1 MPETPPAPEQIPAS
15 ERSRP
20 QLSPQDWI
28 AAAMSHLVNHPI
40 DAVRVDVLAKQ
51 IGMTRGSFYW
61 HFTDR
66 EDLLQRLLQTWR
78 KTTTEQVIARFQNA
92 SSDPATVLRGL
103 LELPTHGRTAAQ
115 ASKVELAIREWARR
129 DDTARAVLE
138 EVDNQRLGYFAE
150 CFAALGHNAEEAR
163 HRAFMLYGHLLSDS
177 LLPHDEAQR
186 KARLVFV
193 QRLLVPAQ
201 AG

>member
-1 MPETPPAPEQIPAS
+1 
-15 ERSRP
+15 
-20 QLSPQDWI
+20 
-28 AAAMSHLVNHPI
+28 
-40 DAVRVDVLAKQ
+40 
-51 IGMTRGSFYW
+51 
-61 HFTDR
+61 
-66 EDLLQRLLQTWR
+66 
-78 KTTTEQVIARFQNA
+78 
-92 SSDPATVLRGL
+92 
-103 LELPTHGRTAAQ
+103 LPTHGRTAAQ